1 MYVCMYV
8 CMRGIVVTFVV
19 FFFVNTSTL
28 MGSREELS
36 YMFIYT
42 YVHINMHDF

>member
-1 MYVCMYV
+1 MYVCMYEGDRSYF
-8 CMRGIVVTFVV
+8 CSF
-19 FFFVNTSTL
+19 FFFVNTSIL

-42 YVHINMHDF
+42 YVHMNMHNF